1 MLPWPIF
8 LRFLKH
14 PCRALRLGSLWV
26 SVFRVLCLVSFSFV
40 TLSLLV
46 LIQLGSLVLEFLF
59 QVGYLSFQGPYLFRL
74 HYFVLVRD
82 AVQVFAIFPLC
93 LDVCYILDERG
104 IRACSVLRRSWVVSP
119 LAVSESIN
127 IRTWLLNLRMSLLVA
142 VRYSSRFE
150 SLVLIID
157 KATFES
163 DFPLSVSLIDIIKTW
178 LEDHQSSLACHG
190 CSTLPF
196 HLMTG
201 SSSGKWKACN
211 YLGQP

>member
-1 MLPWPIF
+1 MYTVQSFALSTHLWRIIVACGAVPLPWFSEVGI

-14 PCRALRLGSLWV
+14 PCRVLRLGSLWV
-26 SVFRVLCLVSFSFV
+26 SGFRVLCLVSFSFV
-40 TLSLLV
+40 ALSLLV
-46 LIQLGSLVLEFLF
+46 LIEFGSLVLEFLF

-74 HYFVLVRD
+74 YYFVLVRD

-119 LAVSESIN
+119 RAVSESIN

-157 KATFES
+157 KVTFES
-163 DFPLSVSLIDIIKTW
+163 DFP
-178 LEDHQSSLACHG
+178 
-190 CSTLPF
+190 
-196 HLMTG
+196 
-201 SSSGKWKACN
+201 
-211 YLGQP
+211 